1 MTLRPKLIIMCGP
14 FKGCLGILRLLEIIL
29 SCLCFIIVLFRGR
42 MVSPWGV
49 WCEFVWVFC
58 IVVPVVLTVVEAR
71 MWHILLAAF
80 LPNWADLT
88 CGLTILCAAMI
99 ASATLIFAAV
109 FVCLTCVISILCFI
123 VSLVATFI
131 FLIDALKQKLGCP
144 SGYLSSPRGVLRTAE
159 AFTACIIL
167 AAAAD
172 HFVNAEWYFRPLGM
186 ICSIIVFAACLLV
199 TVVIMVLNLLKLLQ
213 CLLSFGL
220 GMMEFV
226 FNIAAVV
233 LYLLAIILWC
243 VFGYKRY
250 MYNPYICNKCS
261 YTDLNTVTI
270 GAIVNLVFYI
280 VDLILSF
287 KSR

>member
-1 MTLRPKLIIMCGP
+1 MQFPNLFSTFIL
-14 FKGCLGILRLLEIIL
+14 GCLGILRLLEIIL

-109 FVCLTCVISILCFI
+109 FVCLTCVVSILCFI

-199 TVVIMVLNLLKLLQ
+199 TVW
-213 CLLSFGL
+213 C
-220 GMMEFV
+220 
-226 FNIAAVV
+226 

-287 KSR
+287 KSRTVLYML